1 MFALFRRR
9 TVYVPT
15 WFGCLVLL
23 AALVTP
29 ITLWTFWGEE
39 FLSTTSKVPAEV
51 LIVEGWTHEDGA
63 DAAAAEFARPSE
75 HYQYIVA
82 AGGLTGERW
91 FRARWSDVGIIHKE
105 LLHLGISDRVVIG
118 AQAPD
123 VDSQRTYQTALTAVH
138 VLEQHGIHPATVN
151 ILTRGVHARRSRLV
165 YAKAFGPHTRVGVI
179 AWTPPGFDSGQW
191 WSSSER
197 AIDFIKESVGYF
209 YEALFSSGRAW
220 RHTPAVLPTD
230 SLPTDSNP

>member
-15 WFGCLVLL
+15 LFGCLILL
-23 AALVTP
+23 AALFTP
-29 ITLWTFWGEE
+29 VMVWTLLGEN
-39 FLSTTSKVPAEV
+39 FLSTTTRLPAEV

-63 DAAAAEFARPSE
+63 DAAAAEFTRPSE

-82 AGGLTGERW
+82 AGGLTGEHW
-91 FRARWSDVGIIHKE
+91 FRARWSDVDIIHKE
-105 LLHLGISDRVVIG
+105 LQHIGITDRVFIG

-123 VDSQRTYQTALTAVH
+123 VESQRTYQTALTAVR
-138 VLEQHGIHPATVN
+138 VLEQRGIHPATVN

-165 YAKAFGPHTRVGVI
+165 YAKAFGPQTRVGVI
-179 AWTPPGFDSGQW
+179 AWTPPGFDSGHW

-209 YEALFSSGRAW
+209 YEAFFSSGRAW
-220 RHTPAVLPTD
+220 RHTPTVPPQ
-230 SLPTDSNP
+230 SSSPPVSRR